1 MKSGD
6 DPVVRVL
13 SYCQNVT
20 NTEFSRKDLFQ
31 CSLQT
36 HALIYINLKALKA
49 EAATHQPTFTC
60 LKSTIETP
68 RKTPERYY

>member
-20 NTEFSRKDLFQ
+20 NTEFSRKDLFK

-36 HALIYINLKALKA
+36 HVLIYINLKALKA

-68 RKTPERYY
+68 RKTSERYY